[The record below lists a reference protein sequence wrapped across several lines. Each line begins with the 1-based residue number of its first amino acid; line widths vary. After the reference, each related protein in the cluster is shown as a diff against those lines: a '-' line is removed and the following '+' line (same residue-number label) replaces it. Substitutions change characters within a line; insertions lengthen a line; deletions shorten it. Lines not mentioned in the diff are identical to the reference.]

1 MDKCTVRG
9 RCEAEHVTPQRSG
22 FPPGWPKPQLLGPL
36 PTAAA
41 VVNRRVE
48 GVKVGIPQSLAQG
61 NESIDGR
68 TGRAQEGRA
77 WSREL
82 TKGVPGWVVARGS
95 RWQLL
100 RDRKEA
106 ENGGKGRKEREGS
119 KKGKREKRKTR
130 KMLRDSHSSW
140 LSAQT
145 PEPVDGV

>member
-1 MDKCTVRG
+1 MYVRG
-9 RCEAEHVTPQRSG
+9 RCAAQHVTPQRSG
-22 FPPGWPKPQLLGPL
+22 FPPGWPKPQLPRPL
-36 PTAAA
+36 PNAAA
-41 VVNRRVE
+41 VVSERVE
-48 GVKVGIPQSLAQG
+48 EVEVGIPHRLAQG

-106 ENGGKGRKEREGS
+106 ENGGKERGKERKERERS
-119 KKGKREKRKTR
+119 KKGKREK
-130 KMLRDSHSSW
+130 
-140 LSAQT
+140 
-145 PEPVDGV
+145 

>member
-1 MDKCTVRG
+1 MYVRG
-9 RCEAEHVTPQRSG
+9 RWAAQHVTPRRSG
-22 FPPGWPKPQLLGPL
+22 FSPGWPKPQLPRPL

-41 VVNRRVE
+41 VMSRRVE
-48 GVKVGIPQSLAQG
+48 GVEVGIPHTLAQG

-106 ENGGKGRKEREGS
+106 ENGGKERKRKRGREARKERGRKERQ
-119 KKGKREKRKTR
+119 EKCSEIAR
-130 KMLRDSHSSW
+130 LR
-140 LSAQT
+140 
-145 PEPVDGV
+145 EPVISTDSRAS